1 MALRENHVNYSVSNE
16 EIKKLSEQAQKY
28 ADKLNAVFDES
39 HKVVIGQQDA
49 LQKILISIISD
60 GHVLLESVP
69 GLAKTLMV
77 KTMAQIFNVD
87 HVRIQF
93 TPDLLPADILGTKIY
108 KNASGSFVTQKGPIF
123 HNFVLADE
131 INRAPPKV
139 QSALLEAMQERNVS
153 IHGDTFEL
161 KKPFLVLAT
170 QNPIEN
176 EGTYKLPEAQV
187 DRFALKILIDY
198 PSKQEELEI
207 IEKNSSTQENT
218 VKSIISPEEILEIQ
232 KFNEKIYADKVITEY
247 IADIVNA
254 TRNPKDY
261 DLDLEN
267 MIEFGASPRASIWL
281 MRTAKAHAMLNG
293 RGFIIPEDIKAVAHE
308 VLRHRIILTFEAEA
322 NGITSDKVIDFVLEK
337 ISPP

>member
-1 MALRENHVNYSVSNE
+1 MALRENHVNYSVSNK
-16 EIKKLSEQAQKY
+16 EIQDLNKEAQKY
-28 ADKLNAVFDES
+28 AEKLAGIFDES
-39 HKVVIGQQDA
+39 HKVIIGQQDA
-49 LQKILISIISD
+49 LKKILISIISD

-77 KTMAQIFNVD
+77 KTMSQIFNVD

-108 KNASGSFVTQKGPIF
+108 KNVSGSFVTQKGPIF
-123 HNFVLADE
+123 HNFILADE

-139 QSALLEAMQERNVS
+139 QSALLEAMQEKQVS

-198 PSKQEELEI
+198 PNKKDEIKI
-207 IEKNSSTQENT
+207 IERNSSHQ
-218 VKSIISPEEILEIQ
+218 KYSIKPIFNPEEIIEIQ
-232 KFNEKIYADKVITEY
+232 KFNEEIYSDNLITEY

-261 DLDLEN
+261 DLDLDS
-267 MIEFGASPRASIWL
+267 MIEFGVSPRASIWL
-281 MRTAKAHAMLNG
+281 MRTAKAHALLNG
-293 RGFIIPEDIKAVAHE
+293 RGFIIPEDVKAIAHE

-322 NGITSDKVIDFVLEK
+322 NGINADKVIDFVLEK

>member
-1 MALRENHVNYSVSNE
+1 MALRENHVNYSVSND

-176 EGTYKLPEAQV
+176 EGTYK
-187 DRFALKILIDY
+187 
-198 PSKQEELEI
+198 KQ
-207 IEKNSSTQENT
+207 K
-218 VKSIISPEEILEIQ
+218 
-232 KFNEKIYADKVITEY
+232 DKY
-247 IADIVNA
+247 
-254 TRNPKDY
+254 
-261 DLDLEN
+261 
-267 MIEFGASPRASIWL
+267 G
-281 MRTAKAHAMLNG
+281 
-293 RGFIIPEDIKAVAHE
+293 
-308 VLRHRIILTFEAEA
+308 
-322 NGITSDKVIDFVLEK
+322 
-337 ISPP
+337 

>member
-1 MALRENHVNYSVSNE
+1 M
-16 EIKKLSEQAQKY
+16 
-28 ADKLNAVFDES
+28 
-39 HKVVIGQQDA
+39 
-49 LQKILISIISD
+49 
-60 GHVLLESVP
+60 
-69 GLAKTLMV
+69 
-77 KTMAQIFNVD
+77 
-87 HVRIQF
+87 
-93 TPDLLPADILGTKIY
+93 GTKIY

-139 QSALLEAMQERNVS
+139 QSALLEVMQERNVS

-207 IEKNSSTQENT
+207 IEKNSSTQDNT

-281 MRTAKAHAMLNG
+281 MRTAKANAMLNG

>member
-1 MALRENHVNYSVSNE
+1 MALKENHVDYTVSNK
-16 EIKKLSEQAQKY
+16 EIQDLTNQAQAY
-28 ADKLNAVFDES
+28 AEKLAGVFDES
-39 HKVVIGQQDA
+39 HKVIIGQNEV
-49 LQKILISIISD
+49 LRKILISIISD

-69 GLAKTLMV
+69 GLAKKLMA
-77 KTMAQIFNVD
+77 KTMAQIFSVD

-93 TPDLLPADILGTKIY
+93 TPDLLPADILKTKIF
-108 KNASGSFVTQKGPIF
+108 KNTSSSFVTQKGPIF

-139 QSALLEAMQERNVS
+139 QSALLEAMQERQVS

-187 DRFALKILIDY
+187 DRFAFKILIDY

-207 IEKNSSTQENT
+207 IKKNSSDVSENI
-218 VKSIISPEEILEIQ
+218 KSVMSPSEIIEIQ
-232 KFNEKIYADKVITEY
+232 KFNEKIYADNVITEY

-254 TRNPKDY
+254 TRNPKEY
-261 DLDLEN
+261 DLDIGD

-281 MRTAKAHAMLNG
+281 MRTAKANALLNG
-293 RGFIIPEDIKAVAHE
+293 RGFIIPEDVKAIAHE

-322 NGITSDKVIDFVLEK
+322 NGISPDKVIDFVLEK
-337 ISPP
+337 INPP